1 MRMEK
6 RKSTGMMISMLEET
20 YLEMV
25 YNYIKTYSQFFF
37 SLSNASIDIK
47 RK

>member
-1 MRMEK
+1 MRMGK

-25 YNYIKTYSQFFF
+25 YSYIYTYSQF
-37 SLSNASIDIK
+37 SLSNVSIDIK